1 MTFRMLV
8 AALTVALLPA
18 LALAGDFD
26 GSKTLRC
33 VSTDV
38 VSCAGPGV
46 CERTTAELTDVPLY
60 VTIDFGKK
68 RISGKLDGGEE
79 RETPIERVETD
90 EYATMIQGA
99 EYGRA
104 WSFAVQSDDGRFS
117 AAIAGEDGAI
127 VLLGSCEVD

>member
-18 LALAGDFD
+18 LAHAGDYD

-68 RISGKLDGGEE
+68 RISGKLASGED
-79 RETPIERVETD
+79 RATPIERVEKD
-90 EYATMIQGA
+90 EYATTIQGS
-99 EYGRA
+99 EYGSA
-104 WSFAVQSDDGRFS
+104 WSFVLQPDDGRFS

-127 VLLGSCEVD
+127 VLLGSCEVE